1 MSEQSAKAIGYFL
14 PSVMMHGITP
24 SMPYFEA
31 SQANFTNMSYNVLN
45 TVYAASIFFA
55 FVKACSYSLV
65 HCHTLPIYNK
75 VLKTQT
81 LMARFGRNPFNF
93 FLTVICSVA
102 LKHSPLLKFLLLT
115 YCFYLF
121 IRFIWLPI
129 SHKVLWAEYNKIMK
143 ICHKAT

>member
-1 MSEQSAKAIGYFL
+1 MSEQNAKATGYFL
-14 PSVMMHGITP
+14 PSVMMYGLTP

-31 SQANFTNMSYNVLN
+31 SQASFTNVNYNVLN
-45 TVYAASIFFA
+45 TVNAASIFFA

-75 VLKTQT
+75 VLKAQS
-81 LMARFGRNPFNF
+81 LMARFSRAPFKKK
-93 FLTVICSVA
+93 LTVIRSVA
-102 LKHSPLLKFLLLT
+102 LRHSPLLKFLLLT

-129 SHKVLWAEYNKIMK
+129 SHKVLWAEYNKTMK
-143 ICHKAT
+143 IYHKAS